1 MSIQVNIYETKT
13 NLSRLINRV
22 LEGEEVIIA
31 KSGKPVAKLI
41 PFRKTST
48 KRKAGLFKSK
58 IKISDDIDKPLPDDI
73 IEEFYK

>member
-41 PFRKTST
+41 PFRKSST
-48 KRKAGLFKSK
+48 KPIVNGINDAC
-58 IKISDDIDKPLPDDI
+58 PI
-73 IEEFYK
+73 IRTYRFESS